1 MLFPDKLKKSALWP
15 NLQKAEEAGCLLF
28 ADLSFAKLLM
38 EDMPDKNELTAAFLC
53 HLSLSV
59 RNGHLCVYK
68 KEGVLL
74 PSPES
79 LWLADIPTGDLEG
92 VLELL
97 KRLTREDVKLPESV
111 VTDVTEST
119 KNQPVTPICLSNDRY
134 YFQKYWIF
142 EAGFSKTLQS
152 ILTQQPTLILNPA
165 DVKARLDK
173 MLDASMLNEQQAG
186 AIFNASQTCFSIICG
201 GPGTGKTYTAGHLIR
216 IFFQSLTAEQKELYE
231 IALAAPTGK
240 AANNLQKSLFNAL
253 SGVADFNG
261 KITAKT
267 LHSLLDLRNLR
278 NFGSKP
284 NKSLSADLVIVD
296 ESSMMD
302 AKMIATLF
310 DSIKTGARIILLGD
324 PYQLPAVEAGSLFS
338 DVIKMLKN
346 RSGNYVSELQVC
358 LRAELKE
365 IISFSQK
372 VKEGKASEILSLLE
386 APSENAAVSKIHIL
400 QEYSSKE
407 ILDFILDQAEQLIP
421 KAKYELSED
430 PLTLLQSY
438 NNFRMLSPLK
448 NGLFGVQ
455 EINRLMHQRRLGKVF
470 FEEYATAPIM
480 ITANDYKMDLFNGEV
495 GVLVSR
501 KERKNVSFGDGDFAL
516 FSGSASQPY
525 RKIPAILLPKFEL
538 AYCLSV
544 HKSQGSEFNHVIL
557 FLPQGSERF
566 GREVLYTAITRAKR
580 KLQIWGPNA
589 IIEQTIYNRS
599 ERLSGLIPSEK
610 IK

>member
-1 MLFPDKLKKSALWP
+1 MQLF
-15 NLQKAEEAGCLLF
+15 
-28 ADLSFAKLLM
+28 
-38 EDMPDKNELTAAFLC
+38 
-53 HLSLSV
+53 V
-59 RNGHLCVYK
+59 
-68 KEGVLL
+68 
-74 PSPES
+74 
-79 LWLADIPTGDLEG
+79 
-92 VLELL
+92 
-97 KRLTREDVKLPESV
+97 
-111 VTDVTEST
+111 
-119 KNQPVTPICLSNDRY
+119 
-134 YFQKYWIF
+134 
-142 EAGFSKTLQS
+142 
-152 ILTQQPTLILNPA
+152 
-165 DVKARLDK
+165 
-173 MLDASMLNEQQAG
+173 
-186 AIFNASQTCFSIICG
+186 
-201 GPGTGKTYTAGHLIR
+201 
-216 IFFQSLTAEQKELYE
+216 
-231 IALAAPTGK
+231 
-240 AANNLQKSLFNAL
+240 
-253 SGVADFNG
+253 
-261 KITAKT
+261 
-267 LHSLLDLRNLR
+267 
-278 NFGSKP
+278 
-284 NKSLSADLVIVD
+284 
-296 ESSMMD
+296 
-302 AKMIATLF
+302 
-310 DSIKTGARIILLGD
+310 
-324 PYQLPAVEAGSLFS
+324 
-338 DVIKMLKN
+338 
-346 RSGNYVSELQVC
+346 
-358 LRAELKE
+358 
-365 IISFSQK
+365 
-372 VKEGKASEILSLLE
+372 
-386 APSENAAVSKIHIL
+386 
-400 QEYSSKE
+400 
-407 ILDFILDQAEQLIP
+407 
-421 KAKYELSED
+421 D